1 MAPVGRPS
9 VLERNAEWTDWKTVG
24 YALPWKIRLGLILH
38 TIFCESRISYATA
51 ARNSNYCCVDLSR
64 LE

>member
-1 MAPVGRPS
+1 MGRPPA
-9 VLERNAEWTDWKTVG
+9 LERDAEWNDWKTVG
-24 YALPWKIRLGLILH
+24 YALPCKIRLGLILH

-51 ARNSNYCCVDLSR
+51 ARNSNHCCLNLSR